1 MKKKFKKKNIIF
13 LLLFLFLIILSY
25 FLYNNI
31 KQKNHQISILED
43 AETIHKTN
51 IIKNVNYK
59 SKDNKGNEY
68 IVDASEGQIDLANSD
83 IIYLT
88 NVIALIK
95 LKDKDNITITSN
107 FGKYNTVNYNTIFNE
122 NVIINYLDNKIN
134 SDYLDFS
141 INRNSLII
149 SRNVIYTNT
158 ENILEADV
166 IEMNIETKD
175 TKIFM
180 FDKKKKVNIK
190 SKN

>member
-1 MKKKFKKKNIIF
+1 MKKKLKKKNMIF
-13 LLLFLFLIILSY
+13 LFLFLFLTIISY
-25 FLYNNI
+25 FIFNNI
-31 KQKNHQISILED
+31 KQKNPPMAIIEEED
-43 AETIHKTN
+43 AIYKTN

-68 IVDASEGQIDLANSD
+68 IVDASEGQIDLTNSD

-95 LKDKDNITITSN
+95 LKDKNDITITSK

-141 INRNSLII
+141 INRNSLIV

-166 IEMNIETKD
+166 IEMDIETKD

-180 FDKKKKVNIK
+180 FDNKKKVNIK

>member
-1 MKKKFKKKNIIF
+1 MKKKLKKGLTF
-13 LLLFLFLIILSY
+13 LFLFFIIISY
-25 FLYNNI
+25 FIFNNI
-31 KQKNHQISILED
+31 KQNKSSKILLDEE
-43 AETIHKTN
+43 ETVYKTN
-51 IIKNVNYK
+51 IIKNVNYQ
-59 SKDNKGNEY
+59 SKDNNGNEY
-68 IVDASEGQIDLANSD
+68 IVDASEGQIDLTNSD

-88 NVIALIK
+88 NVMALIK
-95 LKDKDNITITSN
+95 LKDKNNIRITSN

-141 INRNSLII
+141 IDRNSLIV
-149 SRNVIYTNT
+149 SKNVIYTNT
-158 ENILEADV
+158 ENVLEADV

-180 FDKKKKVNIK
+180 FDKKQKVNIK

>member
-1 MKKKFKKKNIIF
+1 MIF
-13 LLLFLFLIILSY
+13 LFLFLFLTIFSY
-25 FLYNNI
+25 FLFNNI
-31 KQKNHQISILED
+31 KQKNPPIAIIEEED
-43 AETIHKTN
+43 AIYKTN

-68 IVDASEGQIDLANSD
+68 IVDASEGQIDLTNSD

-95 LKDKDNITITSN
+95 LKDKNDITITSK

-141 INRNSLII
+141 INRNSLIV

-166 IEMNIETKD
+166 IEMDIETKD

-180 FDKKKKVNIK
+180 FDNKKKVNIK

>member
-1 MKKKFKKKNIIF
+1 MKKKNKIF
-13 LLLFLFLIILSY
+13 LFLFLFLLLIFY
-25 FLYNNI
+25 FVFKNI
-31 KQKNHQISILED
+31 QQKNHQISDVEE
-43 AETIHKTN
+43 AETIYKTN

-59 SKDNKGNEY
+59 SKDNRGNEY

-95 LKDKDNITITSN
+95 LKDKNNITITSN

-141 INRNSLII
+141 INRNSLFI

-180 FDKKKKVNIK
+180 FDNKKKVNIK

>member
-1 MKKKFKKKNIIF
+1 MKKKIKKKNMIF
-13 LLLFLFLIILSY
+13 LFLFLFLTIFSY
-25 FLYNNI
+25 FLFNNI
-31 KQKNHQISILED
+31 KQKNPPIAIIEEED
-43 AETIHKTN
+43 AIYKTN

-68 IVDASEGQIDLANSD
+68 IVDASEGQIDLTNSD

-95 LKDKDNITITSN
+95 LKDKNDITITSK

-141 INRNSLII
+141 INRNSLIV

-166 IEMNIETKD
+166 IEMDIETKD

-180 FDKKKKVNIK
+180 FDNKKKVNIK

>member
-1 MKKKFKKKNIIF
+1 MKKKLKKKNMIF
-13 LLLFLFLIILSY
+13 LFLFLFLTIFSY
-25 FLYNNI
+25 FLFNNI
-31 KQKNHQISILED
+31 KQKNPPIAIIEEED
-43 AETIHKTN
+43 AIYKTN

-68 IVDASEGQIDLANSD
+68 IVDASEGQIDLTNSD

-95 LKDKDNITITSN
+95 LKDKKDITITSK

-141 INRNSLII
+141 INRNSLIV

-166 IEMNIETKD
+166 IEMDIETKD

-180 FDKKKKVNIK
+180 FDNKKKVNIK

>member
-1 MKKKFKKKNIIF
+1 MKKKLKKKNMIF
-13 LLLFLFLIILSY
+13 LFLFLFLTIFSY
-25 FLYNNI
+25 FLFNNI
-31 KQKNHQISILED
+31 KQKNPPIAIIEEED
-43 AETIHKTN
+43 AIYKTN

-68 IVDASEGQIDLANSD
+68 IVDASEGQIDLTNSD

-95 LKDKDNITITSN
+95 LKDKNDITITSK

-141 INRNSLII
+141 INRNSLIV

-166 IEMNIETKD
+166 IEMDIETKD

-180 FDKKKKVNIK
+180 FDNKKKVNIK

>member
-31 KQKNHQISILED
+31 KQKNHQISVLED

>member
-31 KQKNHQISILED
+31 KQKNHQISVLED

-180 FDKKKKVNIK
+180 FDKKKKVKIK

>member
-1 MKKKFKKKNIIF
+1 MKKNLKKNIIF
-13 LLLFLFLIILSY
+13 LFFFLSIIAYFLFDN
-25 FLYNNI
+25 F
-31 KQKNHQISILED
+31 KQKKVLISDMKEE
-43 AETIHKTN
+43 ETIHKTN

-68 IVDASEGQIDLANSD
+68 IVDAEEGQIDLSNSD

-95 LKDKDNITITSN
+95 LKDKNNIIITSN

-149 SRNVIYTNT
+149 SKNVIYTNT
-158 ENILEADV
+158 ENILEADI

-180 FDKKKKVNIK
+180 FDNKKKVRIK